1 MSFQMRT
8 SKPAAGNKFFI
19 TTAKGGYSY
28 CIQGSPTDGAC
39 NVLSNCVGYACG
51 RFNEIIGSM
60 KYPALNC
67 NAENFIERA
76 QSLGLEIT
84 QTPSLGAIMVWQKG
98 TLASSDGAGH
108 VEVVERIDSDTQVY
122 TSASNYAGT
131 AFYNATRKK
140 SGGNWNCWTGY
151 TFRGFIKNPA
161 VTVDSPAAD
170 DAADDPVVE
179 TADGKISVGATVN
192 FTGGKVYASS
202 TAQAAA
208 ATKGESVCK
217 VTATAYNAA
226 HPYHCVSQDG
236 KGVYGW
242 VDFAAVGG
250 ATASSTAAAIHV
262 GSTVRLK
269 SGAKTYTGGRLI
281 SAAYNRNHIVKEIK
295 GERVVI
301 TYGGVVV
308 AAVKLADLTL
318 VTA

>member
-8 SKPAAGNKFFI
+8 TKPAAGNKFFI

-98 TLASSDGAGH
+98 TLASGDGAGH
-108 VEVVERIDSDTQVY
+108 VEIVERIDSDTQVY

-140 SGGNWNCWTGY
+140 SGGSWNCWTGY

-161 VTVDSPAAD
+161 VTVDDTPD
-170 DAADDPVVE
+170 TPE
-179 TADGKISVGATVN
+179 NTDGKIAVGATVN
-192 FTGGKVYASS
+192 FAGGKVYASS
-202 TAQAAA
+202 TAKTAA
-208 ATKGESVCK
+208 ATKGASVCK
-217 VTATAYNAA
+217 VTAAAYNAA
-226 HPYHCVSQDG
+226 HPYHCISQDG

-242 VDFAAVGG
+242 VEAADVGA
-250 ATASSTAAAIHV
+250 ATASSTTAAIKV

-281 SAAYNRNHIVKEIK
+281 SAVYNRNHIVKEIK

-308 AAVKLADLTL
+308 AAVKLGDLTP
-318 VTA
+318 V

>member
-1 MSFQMRT
+1 MLSFQMRT
-8 SKPAAGNKFFI
+8 SKPTAGNKFYI
-19 TTAKGGYSY
+19 TTSKGGYSY

-76 QSLGLEIT
+76 KSLGLEIT

-98 TLASSDGAGH
+98 TLASYDGAGH

-131 AFYNATRKK
+131 AFYNSIRKK
-140 SGGNWNCWTGY
+140 VSGNWNCWTGY

-161 VTVDSPAAD
+161 VSTSA
-170 DAADDPVVE
+170 PVV
-179 TADGKISVGATVN
+179 DNGGNVSVGSITD

-202 TAQAAA
+202 AAKTAA
-208 ATKGESVCK
+208 ATKGASKVK
-217 VTATAYNAA
+217 VTATAYGTA
-226 HPYHCVSQDG
+226 HPYHCISQDG

-242 VDFAAVGG
+242 VD
-250 ATASSTAAAIHV
+250 AAAI
-262 GSTVRLK
+262 
-269 SGAKTYTGGRLI
+269 GAKPEPVKMYKVEIGAVSVGDKNYLVSEAARLGVP
-281 SAAYNRNHIVKEIK
+281 AVVKE
-295 GERVVI
+295 V
-301 TYGGVVV
+301 
-308 AAVKLADLTL
+308 
-318 VTA
+318 